1 MEHSKTLKMSNPTDP
16 PFQRLAEWLFILF
29 CFFFFSLVVKVIQHE
44 GEKWT
49 RAQKQLQ
56 QQTGKP

>member
-1 MEHSKTLKMSNPTDP
+1 MKTTNDP

-44 GEKWT
+44 GEKWAK
-49 RAQKQLQ
+49 AQKHLQREPKQL
-56 QQTGKP
+56 P

>member
-1 MEHSKTLKMSNPTDP
+1 MKTTNDP

-44 GEKWT
+44 GEKWAK
-49 RAQKQLQ
+49 AQKQLQ